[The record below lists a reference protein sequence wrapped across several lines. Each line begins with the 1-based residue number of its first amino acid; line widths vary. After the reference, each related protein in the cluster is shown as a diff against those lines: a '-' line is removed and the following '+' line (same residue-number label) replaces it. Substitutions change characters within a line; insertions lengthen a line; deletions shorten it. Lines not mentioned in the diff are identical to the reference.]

1 MHAMGDRV
9 HQHQLHDSAVK
20 WVRRHG
26 KAYDARLQ
34 YALRAQYVSS
44 HHVQAAN
51 ICEPALTAAAVEV
64 CVKLLH
70 SSDKGC

>member
-1 MHAMGDRV
+1 MHAMDDRV
-9 HQHQLHDSAVK
+9 HHHQLRDSAVK

-34 YALRAQYVSS
+34 YALRAQRVSS
-44 HHVQAAN
+44 NHVQAAN
-51 ICEPALTAAAVEV
+51 ICEPAPTAAVEV